1 MKERRREREGGSE
14 REGGGGRGEREV
26 IVLLCW
32 VKEIKERGRVEK
44 GREAMSE
51 RLLSK
56 RKRER

>member
-1 MKERRREREGGSE
+1 
-14 REGGGGRGEREV
+14 
-26 IVLLCW
+26 LLCW